1 MVCAHCG
8 SESHRTGNSACK
20 NYCTLCAQSGHRQK
34 IGSCPYR
41 VCNTCGE
48 TGHSARECNP
58 RCKACGSS
66 DHRNSSSFACP
77 EHKCS
82 KCKGALDP
90 KGHNKNNCPQI
101 LSTICTLCEEVGH
114 DEERCPTRPCPAC
127 GNRTHKSPMHFECPE
142 HKCAA
147 CDTKGHN
154 STNCPTTQ
162 CKPRCKACGSSDH
175 RNSSSSACPEHKCAK
190 CKGALDPKGHNK
202 NNCPQQSVHS
212 AKKLVMM
219 KSDAQRD
226 RVLHVVIGRTSLRRT
241 LNVLNTYA
249 QYAAKK
255 VTITRIAPPVNKCD
269 RPFCARMS
277 IQNCQHMQIVRRRSA
292 SATQLP

>member
-8 SESHRTGNSACK
+8 SESHRTGNSACES
-20 NYCTLCAQSGHRQK
+20 YCTLCAQSGHRQK
-34 IGSCPYR
+34 RGTCPYR

-66 DHRNSSSFACP
+66 DHRNSSNFACP

-127 GNRTHKSPMHFECPE
+127 GNRTHKSPTHFKCPE
-142 HKCAA
+142 HICAT
-147 CDTKGHN
+147 CGEKG
-154 STNCPTTQ
+154 
-162 CKPRCKACGSSDH
+162 
-175 RNSSSSACPEHKCAK
+175 
-190 CKGALDPKGHNK
+190 
-202 NNCPQQSVHS
+202 QSLELPS
-212 AKKLVMM
+212 
-219 KSDAQRD
+219 Q
-226 RVLHVVIGRTSLRRT
+226 
-241 LNVLNTYA
+241 
-249 QYAAKK
+249 
-255 VTITRIAPPVNKCD
+255 
-269 RPFCARMS
+269 S
-277 IQNCQHMQIVRRRSA
+277 ISR
-292 SATQLP
+292 